1 MAPVRVVGVAKWVG
15 EEDNLHADKPLALHG
30 RGRFGI
36 APTTPIGLLRHGR
49 TRLHLERW

>member
-1 MAPVRVVGVAKWVG
+1 MAPVRVVGVAERVG
-15 EEDNLHADKPLALHG
+15 EEDDLDADKPPSLHG